1 MARENDSD
9 LLKHSGSRIRNFAAD
24 LRQMGQPISGH
35 GSPDAARLDV
45 RSNQLAMK
53 TWQTVERSRRRDEVN
68 LYRN

>member
-1 MARENDSD
+1 
-9 LLKHSGSRIRNFAAD
+9 
-24 LRQMGQPISGH
+24 MGQPISGH

-53 TWQTVERSRRRDEVN
+53 TWQTIERSRGRDEVN